1 MSELQV
7 DASRITLCG
16 TIQKSSQISISLDE
30 INCDPSDEYACIEEA
45 GENGYE
51 DDCDIEDT
59 DVDGWFVSN
68 VVESSTYEDLRVK
81 SLQTEKKLLDVQT
94 TLRIMK
100 KKISLLTNMK
110 DVHKLLREGEE

>member
-1 MSELQV
+1 MWDNPKNLPNIYLTRW
-7 DASRITLCG
+7 DKLW
-16 TIQKSSQISISLDE
+16 
-30 INCDPSDEYACIEEA
+30 PSDEYACIEEA

-51 DDCDIEDT
+51 DDWDIEDT

-110 DVHKLLREGEE
+110 DVHKLLREGEEWVVENHRR